1 MATLRK
7 RLHDKGSAH
16 IRVATYRSDVRN
28 GPSEVDA
35 PGYTLVDAG
44 ASWSVTPHLEL
55 RAMGRNLLN
64 QSYFASPDPRWVPA
78 PGRHAS
84 LTAVIQF

>member
-1 MATLRK
+1 V
-7 RLHDKGSAH
+7 HV
-16 IRVATYRSDVRN
+16 RVARYQSDVRN

-35 PGYTLVDAG
+35 PGSTLLDAG
-44 ASWSVTPHLEL
+44 ASWLVTPRLEL